1 VWSPIRAT
9 PTSVSCLR
17 GQMDKLLNLVK
28 TVAPS
33 IAAAVG
39 GPLAGMATKAISEAL
54 LGKPDGS
61 EVELLQA
68 AERATPEQLLALKKA
83 EQDFAVQM
91 RELDIDLERIANSD
105 RDSAR
110 NREIKVKDWT
120 PKILAGLITVGY
132 FGVLFYMLRN
142 GLPQHGGSEA
152 MLVMLGTLG
161 TAWGGVVAYYFGSS
175 AGSKEKTD
183 AINNMVRK

>member
-1 VWSPIRAT
+1 
-9 PTSVSCLR
+9 
-17 GQMDKLLNLVK
+17 MDKLLNLVR

-33 IAAAVG
+33 IASAVG

-54 LGKPDGS
+54 LGKPDGT
-61 EVELLQA
+61 EDELLSA
-68 AERATPEQLLALKKA
+68 VDRVTPEQLLALKKA
-83 EQDFAVQM
+83 EHDFEIKM
-91 RELDIDLERIANSD
+91 RELDIDIERIANSD

-110 NREIKVKDWT
+110 NREIKVKDIT
-120 PKILAGLITVGY
+120 PKLLAAGITTGY
-132 FGVLFYMLRN
+132 FGVLFYMLTH
-142 GLPQHGGSEA
+142 GLPTTGGSEA

-183 AINNMVRK
+183 TINSMARK

>member
-1 VWSPIRAT
+1 MESI
-9 PTSVSCLR
+9 
-17 GQMDKLLNLVK
+17 LNLVR

-33 IAAAVG
+33 LASAVG
-39 GPLAGMATKAISEAL
+39 GPLAGMAVRTISDAL
-54 LGKPDGS
+54 LGKPDGT
-61 EVELLQA
+61 EAELAEA
-68 AERATPEQLLALKKA
+68 AAKATPEQLLALKHA
-83 EQDFAVQM
+83 EQDFAIKM
-91 RELDIDLERIANSD
+91 RELDIDLERIANAD

-110 NREIKVKDWT
+110 NREIKTKDWT
-120 PKILAGLITVGY
+120 PRVLAGLITAGY

-175 AGSKEKTD
+175 AGSKEKTE
-183 AINNMVRK
+183 AMNSMVRK

>member
-1 VWSPIRAT
+1 
-9 PTSVSCLR
+9 
-17 GQMDKLLNLVK
+17 MDKILNLVR

-33 IAAAVG
+33 IASAVG

-54 LGKPDGS
+54 LGKPDGT
-61 EVELLQA
+61 EAELLQA

-83 EQDFAVQM
+83 ENDFAVQM
-91 RELDIDLERIANSD
+91 RELDIDLERIANDD
-105 RDSAR
+105 RNSAR
-110 NREIKVKDWT
+110 NREVKTKDWT
-120 PKILAGLITVGY
+120 PRILAALITVGY
-132 FGVLFYMLRN
+132 FGALFYMLSN

-175 AGSKEKTD
+175 AGSREKNDT
-183 AINNMVRK
+183 ITQMMKR

>member
-1 VWSPIRAT
+1 
-9 PTSVSCLR
+9 
-17 GQMDKLLNLVK
+17 MDKLLDLVR

-33 IAAAVG
+33 IASAVG

-61 EVELLQA
+61 EEELLQA
-68 AERATPEQLLALKKA
+68 AARATPEQLLALKKA
-83 EQDFAVQM
+83 ENDFAVQM
-91 RELDIDLERIANSD
+91 RELDIDLERIASED

-110 NREIKVKDWT
+110 NREIKTKDLT
-120 PKILAGLITVGY
+120 PKFLAVSVTVGY
-132 FGVLFYMLRN
+132 FGVLFYMLTH
-142 GLPQHGGSEA
+142 GLPTTGGSEA

-161 TAWGGVVAYYFGSS
+161 TAWGGIMAYYFGSS

-183 AINNMVRK
+183 TINNMVRK